1 MVFSEFKVLNYL
13 FSAWPVY
20 FIKILDQQNYMYVS
34 TTLYTYMY
42 IYLYYMYST

>member
-13 FSAWPVY
+13 FSVRPVY
-20 FIKILDQQNYMYVS
+20 FIKILDQQNDMYVS
-34 TTLYTYMY
+34 PTLYTYMY